1 MFAVSETTFK
11 VLYDPP
17 FIWRIFFVFKRN
29 FDAAGALLSEITIR
43 YHIFSI

>member
-17 FIWRIFFVFKRN
+17 FIWRIFLFLK
-29 FDAAGALLSEITIR
+29 EILMLPAHS
-43 YHIFSI
+43 YLKSP